1 MNPEPDDSEEMR
13 AEYDIRGG
21 VRGKYF
27 LRYTQ
32 EPTITV
38 IHTST
43 GEVIGS
49 ITSAKPADMSISIT
63 TSMPSYIAS
72 LRRRIQPGNPVED
85 LVHAGET
92 SPRG

>member
-1 MNPEPDDSEEMR
+1 MNPEPDNSEEMR

-27 LRYTQ
+27 LRYSQ
-32 EPTITV
+32 EPIITIV
-38 IHTST
+38 HTST
-43 GEVIGS
+43 GQVIGS
-49 ITSAKPADMSISIT
+49 ITSAKPADMSISVT
-63 TSMPSYIAS
+63 SSMPSYTATLS
-72 LRRRIQPGNPVED
+72 RRIQPGNPFED

>member
-1 MNPEPDDSEEMR
+1 MNPEPDNSEEMR

-21 VRGKYF
+21 ERGRYF

-32 EPTITV
+32 EPIITI

-43 GEVIGS
+43 GQVIGS
-49 ITSAKPADMSISIT
+49 ITSAKPADMSISM
-63 TSMPSYIAS
+63 TSSIPPYTAS

-85 LVHAGET
+85 LMHAGET